1 MKLEDPYSF
10 VTWAMAFAVGNQAAE
25 MIGPYLLIMIA
36 CTSGAWVA
44 LGRRDPDDKPKGFTF
59 LAIVNVIAL
68 ISTTLIARGVAS
80 NFASFEERLVF
91 APIAF
96 VIGWIGLDYPT
107 LIPKVL
113 DLYIKWR
120 TGGRNAQ

>member
-1 MKLEDPYSF
+1 MKLEDPYAF
-10 VTWAMAFAVGNQAAE
+10 FTWAIAYAVGNQAAE
-25 MIGPYLLIMIA
+25 MIGPYLLILIS

-44 LGRRDPDDKPKGFTF
+44 LGRRDPTAKPNGFAF

-68 ISTTLIARGVAS
+68 ISTTLISRGVAA

-113 DLYIKWR
+113 ELYLKWR